1 MQTPFVVVGR
11 QVDGGD
17 IEFLQG
23 VGTMGPTWGPFEK
36 SRVLT
41 VHGANQAVRNFY
53 KTDTAFR
60 DELHEPIPHYVYLT
74 RPVTF
79 HFAGDWSAV
88 PKPKKKLCSA
98 TTSLLPKS

>member
-1 MQTPFVVVGR
+1 MDTPFVVIGR
-11 QVDGGD
+11 QVDGDD

-41 VHGANQAVRNFY
+41 VYGANQAVRNLY

-60 DELHEPIPHYVYLT
+60 DELREPVPPYVYLV
-74 RPVTF
+74 RPVTLRLV
-79 HFAGDWSAV
+79 GEWYAV
-88 PKPKKKLCSA
+88 PKPKKKLCSG
-98 TTSLLPKS
+98 TF